1 MGRER
6 EKERVEGD
14 SEEFIKAGVCRGA
27 HIKRVIESFYEA
39 KNGKSREGVGEADN
53 GEGEELDGDGE
64 RRNGN
69 SLAQSIKRNI

>member
-1 MGRER
+1 MR
-6 EKERVEGD
+6 
-14 SEEFIKAGVCRGA
+14 EFIKAGVCRGA

-39 KNGKSREGVGEADN
+39 KNGKSREGVGEAEN
-53 GEGEELDGDGE
+53 GEGEELDENGDGVWG